1 MNDKGKRIAALCI
14 LLIVGGGWA
23 GLASRY
29 TDRAEQVEVVPFAK
43 RNETVSRLEGEKEGT
58 DEGESVQTSQFFSFS
73 TPASPGGGEL
83 FLRMML
89 AVVIVIALGA
99 AALYLSKKVLPRV
112 AGAGGREIRVLE
124 TACLGPRKAIH
135 LVEVGNQRLLIASTA
150 EKITML
156 ASVGDTWLDI
166 AKQPADEAVEL

>member
-1 MNDKGKRIAALCI
+1 VNHKGKRIAALCV

-29 TDRAEQVEVVPFAK
+29 TAQAQQGGTVQPPDQQEQAG
-43 RNETVSRLEGEKEGT
+43 RLEGGKTGT
-58 DEGESVQTSQFFSFS
+58 QEGENLPSARFFNFS
-73 TPASPGGGEL
+73 PSSPLGGGEL

-89 AVVIVIALGA
+89 AVVIVIVLGA
-99 AALYLSKKVLPRV
+99 AALYLSRKVLPRMTH
-112 AGAGGREIRVLE
+112 AGGREIRIVE

-150 EKITML
+150 ENVTML
-156 ASVGDTWLDI
+156 TSVGDAWLDI
-166 AKQPADEAVEL
+166 AKQQVEDAVEL